1 MEGLIIALFVCL
13 VLLII
18 TKSFSWPVIPFY
30 IIAGIALGTSGLN
43 LVQVTESS
51 TFFSELGLI
60 FLLFFMGLEI
70 KPDRILSNQ
79 KTFFSSGLIDLNINM
94 IIGFLAAYIIG
105 FTLTES
111 LVIAAAFF
119 ISSTAMTV
127 ASLVENKK
135 LMMRESETIVWM
147 MVFEDI
153 VLIIFLTLLSS
164 SINNPLGFIAKIAV
178 ILLAFYLISHF
189 GKKLILKA
197 INRDDELPV
206 FLTFAAVVII
216 AFGSKAI
223 GVPETLMVIAFG
235 TALASTDAAAFEA
248 QARPFKDVFLII
260 FFVFFGISVDFS
272 GGVPVMLIVAL
283 SILAIISKLVS
294 GLLIGKVVHGSKRSG
309 IEIWANTIGRGE
321 FSIAL
326 AALYGSPIVS
336 SAIAA
341 MVIITSIVGSFTA
354 KYSGPLQDLF
364 TRGRK
369 GKPDPLPSGSS
380 ETIA

>member
-18 TKSFSWPVIPFY
+18 TKSLSWPVIPFY
-30 IIAGIALGTSGLN
+30 IIAGIVLGTSGLQ
-43 LVQVTESS
+43 LVEVSEASK
-51 TFFSELGLI
+51 FFAELGLI

-94 IIGFLAAYIIG
+94 VIGFLAAYIIG
-105 FTLTES
+105 FTLAES

-153 VLIIFLTLLSS
+153 VLIVFLALLST
-164 SINNPLGFIAKIAV
+164 SISNPLLFIGKISV

-189 GKKLILKA
+189 GKKYILKA

-216 AFGSKAI
+216 AFGSQAI
-223 GVPETLMVIAFG
+223 GIPETLMVIAFG
-235 TALASTDAAAFEA
+235 AALASTDAAAFEA

-272 GGVPVMLIVAL
+272 GGVPVTLIIAI

-294 GLLIGKVVHGSKRSG
+294 GVLIGRVVHGNSSSG

-354 KYSGPLQDLF
+354 KYSGPLQGLLV
-364 TRGRK
+364 RGRK
-369 GKPDPLPSGSS
+369 KKPGEILAGNT
-380 ETIA
+380 EIAE

>member
-18 TKSFSWPVIPFY
+18 TKYLSWPVIPFY
-30 IIAGIALGTSGLN
+30 IIAGIALGASGLN
-43 LVQVTESS
+43 IVQVSEAS
-51 TFFSELGLI
+51 TFFAELGLI

-70 KPDRILSNQ
+70 KPERILSNQ

-94 IIGFLAAYIIG
+94 IIGFLAAYLLG
-105 FTLTES
+105 FTFTES
-111 LVIAAAFF
+111 LVIASAFF

-135 LMMRESETIVWM
+135 LMMREAETIVWM

-153 VLIIFLTLLSS
+153 VLIIFLTLLSTS
-164 SINNPLGFIAKIAV
+164 LTNPLVFIGKIAV

-189 GKKLILKA
+189 GKKFIRK
-197 INRDDELPV
+197 IVSRDDELPV

-216 AFGSKAI
+216 ALGSKAI

-235 TALASTDAAAFEA
+235 TALASTDSAAFEA

-260 FFVFFGISVDFS
+260 FFVFFGVAVDFS
-272 GGVPVMLIVAL
+272 GGIPLTLIIVISL
-283 SILAIISKLVS
+283 LAIVSKFIS
-294 GLLIGKVVHGSKRSG
+294 GILIGKIVHGKAGSG

-326 AALYGSPIVS
+326 AALYGSAVVS

-341 MVIITSIVGSFTA
+341 MVIITSIVGSFSA
-354 KYSGPLQDLF
+354 KYSGPLQDLLI
-364 TRGRK
+364 RGRK
-369 GKPDPLPSGSS
+369 GKPEQVLAPDT
-380 ETIA
+380 ETGT

>member
-18 TKSFSWPVIPFY
+18 TKYLSWPVIPFY
-30 IIAGIALGTSGLN
+30 IIAGIVLGASGLN
-43 LVQVTESS
+43 IVQVSEASA
-51 TFFSELGLI
+51 FFAELGLI

-70 KPDRILSNQ
+70 KPERILSNQ

-94 IIGFLAAYIIG
+94 IIGFIAAYLLG

-111 LVIAAAFF
+111 LVIASAFF

-135 LMMRESETIVWM
+135 LMMREAETIVWM

-153 VLIIFLTLLSS
+153 VLIIFLTLLSTS
-164 SINNPLGFIAKIAV
+164 LSNPLVFIGKIAV
-178 ILLAFYLISHF
+178 LLLAFYLISHF
-189 GKKLILKA
+189 GKKLIRKVV
-197 INRDDELPV
+197 NRDDELPV

-216 AFGSKAI
+216 AYGSKAI

-235 TALASTDAAAFEA
+235 TALASTDPAAFEA

-260 FFVFFGISVDFS
+260 FFVFFGVGVDFS
-272 GGVPVMLIVAL
+272 GGIPVMLIAVI

-294 GLLIGKVVHGSKRSG
+294 GLLIGKIVHGKTGSG

-326 AALYGSPIVS
+326 AALYGSAVVS

-341 MVIITSIVGSFTA
+341 MVIVTSIVGSFSA

-364 TRGRK
+364 MRGRK
-369 GKPDPLPSGSS
+369 GKPDPLPPGNT
-380 ETIA
+380 ETIV

>member
-18 TKSFSWPVIPFY
+18 TKYLSWPVIPFY
-30 IIAGIALGTSGLN
+30 IIAGIVLGASGLN
-43 LVQVTESS
+43 IVQVSEAS
-51 TFFSELGLI
+51 TFFAELGLI

-70 KPDRILSNQ
+70 KPERILSNQ

-94 IIGFLAAYIIG
+94 IIGFMGAYLLG

-111 LVIAAAFF
+111 LVIASAFF

-153 VLIIFLTLLSS
+153 VLIIFLTLLSTS
-164 SINNPLGFIAKIAV
+164 LANPLVFIGKIAV
-178 ILLAFYLISHF
+178 ILLVFYLISHF
-189 GKKLILKA
+189 GKKLIRKV

-235 TALASTDAAAFEA
+235 TALASTDPAAFEA

-260 FFVFFGISVDFS
+260 FFVFFGVGVDFS
-272 GGVPVMLIVAL
+272 GGIPVMLIIAI
-283 SILAIISKLVS
+283 SILAIISKLIS
-294 GLLIGKVVHGSKRSG
+294 GLLIGKIVHGRTGSG

-341 MVIITSIVGSFTA
+341 MVIITSIVGSFSA
-354 KYSGPLQDLF
+354 KYSGSLQDLF
-364 TRGRK
+364 MRGRK
-369 GKPDPLPSGSS
+369 IKPDRVPAGNT
-380 ETIA
+380 ERTG

>member
-18 TKSFSWPVIPFY
+18 TKYLSWPVIPFY
-30 IIAGIALGTSGLN
+30 IIAGIVLGASGLN
-43 LVQVTESS
+43 LVQVSESS

-135 LMMRESETIVWM
+135 LMMREAETIVWM

-153 VLIIFLTLLSS
+153 VLIIFLTLLST
-164 SINNPLGFIAKIAV
+164 SINNPLIFIGKIAV

-189 GKKLILKA
+189 GKKLIQKA

-216 AFGSKAI
+216 AFGSQ
-223 GVPETLMVIAFG
+223 GNRG
-235 TALASTDAAAFEA
+235 T
-248 QARPFKDVFLII
+248 
-260 FFVFFGISVDFS
+260 
-272 GGVPVMLIVAL
+272 
-283 SILAIISKLVS
+283 
-294 GLLIGKVVHGSKRSG
+294 
-309 IEIWANTIGRGE
+309 
-321 FSIAL
+321 
-326 AALYGSPIVS
+326 
-336 SAIAA
+336 
-341 MVIITSIVGSFTA
+341 
-354 KYSGPLQDLF
+354 
-364 TRGRK
+364 
-369 GKPDPLPSGSS
+369 
-380 ETIA
+380 

>member
-18 TKSFSWPVIPFY
+18 TKYLSWPVIPFY
-30 IIAGIALGTSGLN
+30 IIAGIALGASGLN
-43 LVQVTESS
+43 IVQVSEAS
-51 TFFSELGLI
+51 TFFAELGLI

-70 KPDRILSNQ
+70 KPERILSNQ

-94 IIGFLAAYIIG
+94 IIGFLAAYLLG
-105 FTLTES
+105 FTFTES
-111 LVIAAAFF
+111 LVIASAFF

-135 LMMRESETIVWM
+135 LMMREAETIVWM

-153 VLIIFLTLLSS
+153 VLIIFLTLLSTS
-164 SINNPLGFIAKIAV
+164 LTNPLVFIGKIAV

-189 GKKLILKA
+189 GKKFIRK
-197 INRDDELPV
+197 IVSRDDELPV

-216 AFGSKAI
+216 ALGSKAI

-235 TALASTDAAAFEA
+235 TALASTDSAAFEA

-260 FFVFFGISVDFS
+260 FFVFFGVAVDFS
-272 GGVPVMLIVAL
+272 GGIPLTLIIVISL
-283 SILAIISKLVS
+283 LAIVSKLVS
-294 GLLIGKVVHGSKRSG
+294 GILIGKIVHGKAGSG

-326 AALYGSPIVS
+326 AALYGSAVVS

-341 MVIITSIVGSFTA
+341 MVIITSIVGSFSA
-354 KYSGPLQDLF
+354 KYSGPLQDLLI
-364 TRGRK
+364 RGRK
-369 GKPDPLPSGSS
+369 GKPEPVLAPDT
-380 ETIA
+380 ETGT

>member
-18 TKSFSWPVIPFY
+18 TKCLSWPVIPFY
-30 IIAGIALGTSGLN
+30 IIAGIALGDSGLN
-43 LVQVTESS
+43 LVQVSESS

-70 KPDRILSNQ
+70 KPERILSNQ

-94 IIGFLAAYIIG
+94 VIGFLAAYIIG

-135 LMMRESETIVWM
+135 LMMREAETIVWM

-153 VLIIFLTLLSS
+153 VLIIFLTLLST
-164 SINNPLGFIAKIAV
+164 SINNPLGFIGKIAV
-178 ILLAFYLISHF
+178 ILLAFYIISHF
-189 GKKLILKA
+189 GKKLIQKA

-235 TALASTDAAAFEA
+235 TALASTDPAAFEA

-309 IEIWANTIGRGE
+309 IEIWTNTIGRGE

-326 AALYGSPIVS
+326 AALYGSPVVS

-341 MVIITSIVGSFTA
+341 MVIITSIVGSFAA
-354 KYSGPLQDLF
+354 KYSGPLQDMF

-369 GKPDPLPSGSS
+369 GNL
-380 ETIA
+380 E

>member
-18 TKSFSWPVIPFY
+18 TKYLSWPVIPFY
-30 IIAGIALGTSGLN
+30 IIAGIGLGVSGLN
-43 LVQVTESS
+43 IVQVSESS
-51 TFFSELGLI
+51 KFFAELGLI

-70 KPDRILSNQ
+70 KPERILSNQ

-94 IIGFLAAYIIG
+94 IIGFLAAYLLG

-111 LVIAAAFF
+111 LVIASAFF

-135 LMMRESETIVWM
+135 LMMREAETIVWM

-153 VLIIFLTLLSS
+153 VLIIFLTLLSTS
-164 SINNPLGFIAKIAV
+164 LTNPLIFIGKIAV
-178 ILLAFYLISHF
+178 ILLAFYLISSF
-189 GKKLILKA
+189 GKKFIRK
-197 INRDDELPV
+197 IVNRDDELPV

-216 AFGSKAI
+216 AYGSKAI

-235 TALASTDAAAFEA
+235 TALASTDSAAFEA

-260 FFVFFGISVDFS
+260 FFVFFGVAVDFS
-272 GGVPVMLIVAL
+272 GGIPVMLIAVI
-283 SILAIISKLVS
+283 SVLAILSKLVS
-294 GLLIGKVVHGSKRSG
+294 GLLIGKIVHGKTGSG

-326 AALYGSPIVS
+326 AALYGSAIVS

-341 MVIITSIVGSFTA
+341 MVIITSIVGSFSA

-364 TRGRK
+364 MRGRK
-369 GKPDPLPSGSS
+369 GKPDQIPSGNS
-380 ETIA
+380 ETIP

>member
-1 MEGLIIALFVCL
+1 
-13 VLLII
+13 
-18 TKSFSWPVIPFY
+18 
-30 IIAGIALGTSGLN
+30 
-43 LVQVTESS
+43 
-51 TFFSELGLI
+51 
-60 FLLFFMGLEI
+60 MGLEI

-153 VLIIFLTLLSS
+153 VLIIFLTLLST
-164 SINNPLGFIAKIAV
+164 SINNPLVFIGKIAV

-189 GKKLILKA
+189 GKKLIQKA

-235 TALASTDAAAFEA
+235 TALASTDPAAFEA

-260 FFVFFGISVDFS
+260 FFVFFGITVDFS
-272 GGVPVMLIVAL
+272 GGVPVMLILAL

-326 AALYGSPIVS
+326 AALYGSPVVS

-341 MVIITSIVGSFTA
+341 MVIITSIVGSFSA

-369 GKPDPLPSGSS
+369 GSPDQVPAGNS
-380 ETIA
+380 E

>member
-1 MEGLIIALFVCL
+1 MEGLIIALFACL

-18 TKSFSWPVIPFY
+18 TKYLSWPVIPFY
-30 IIAGIALGTSGLN
+30 IIAGIILGASGLN
-43 LVQVTESS
+43 IVQVSESS

-70 KPDRILSNQ
+70 KPARILSNQ

-94 IIGFLAAYIIG
+94 VIGFLAAYIIG

-127 ASLVENKK
+127 VSLVENKK
-135 LMMRESETIVWM
+135 LMMREAETIVWM

-153 VLIIFLTLLSS
+153 VLIIFLTLLSTS
-164 SINNPLGFIAKIAV
+164 LTSPLAFIGKIAV
-178 ILLAFYLISHF
+178 ILLGFYMISHF
-189 GKKLILKA
+189 GKKLIVKVM
-197 INRDDELPV
+197 NRDDELPV
-206 FLTFAAVVII
+206 FLTFAAVIII

-235 TALASTDAAAFEA
+235 TALASTDPVAFEA

-272 GGVPVMLIVAL
+272 GGVPVMLILAL
-283 SILAIISKLVS
+283 SILAVISKLVS
-294 GLLIGKVVHGSKRSG
+294 GLLIGKVVHRSKRSG
-309 IEIWANTIGRGE
+309 IEIWADTIGRGE

-341 MVIITSIVGSFTA
+341 MVIITSIVGSFAA
-354 KYSGPLQDLF
+354 KYSGTLQDVF

-369 GKPDPLPSGSS
+369 RNPDQITAGNS
-380 ETIA
+380 EIAG

>member
-18 TKSFSWPVIPFY
+18 TKYLSWPVIPFY
-30 IIAGIALGTSGLN
+30 IIAGIALGASGLN
-43 LVQVTESS
+43 LVQVSESS

-94 IIGFLAAYIIG
+94 LIGFLAAYIIG

-135 LMMRESETIVWM
+135 LMMREAETIVWM

-153 VLIIFLTLLSS
+153 VLIIFLTLLST
-164 SINNPLGFIAKIAV
+164 SINNPLGFIGKIAI
-178 ILLAFYLISHF
+178 ILLAFYIISHF
-189 GKKLILKA
+189 GKKLIQKA

-235 TALASTDAAAFEA
+235 TALASTDPAAFEA

-272 GGVPVMLIVAL
+272 GGVPVMLIVAI

-309 IEIWANTIGRGE
+309 IEIWVNTIGRGE

-326 AALYGSPIVS
+326 AALYGSPVVS

-341 MVIITSIVGSFTA
+341 MVIITSIVGSFSA

-369 GKPDPLPSGSS
+369 GDPDQVPAGSS
-380 ETIA
+380 ETIS

>member
-18 TKSFSWPVIPFY
+18 TKYLSWPVIPFY
-30 IIAGIALGTSGLN
+30 IIAGIALGDSGLN
-43 LVQVTESS
+43 LVQVSESS

-94 IIGFLAAYIIG
+94 LIGFLAAYIIG

-135 LMMRESETIVWM
+135 LMMREAETIVWM

-153 VLIIFLTLLSS
+153 VLIIFLTLLST
-164 SINNPLGFIAKIAV
+164 SINNPLGFIGKIAI
-178 ILLAFYLISHF
+178 ILLAFYIISHF
-189 GKKLILKA
+189 GKKLIQKA

-235 TALASTDAAAFEA
+235 TALASTDPAAFEA

-309 IEIWANTIGRGE
+309 IEIWVNTIGRGE

-326 AALYGSPIVS
+326 AALYGSPVVS

-341 MVIITSIVGSFTA
+341 MVIITSIVGAFSA

-369 GKPDPLPSGSS
+369 GDPDQVPAGSG
-380 ETIA
+380 ETIC

>member
-18 TKSFSWPVIPFY
+18 TKYLSWPVIPFY
-30 IIAGIALGTSGLN
+30 IIAGIALGASGLN
-43 LVQVTESS
+43 LVQVSESS
-51 TFFSELGLI
+51 KFFSELGLI

-94 IIGFLAAYIIG
+94 IIGFIAAYIIG
-105 FTLTES
+105 FTITES

-135 LMMRESETIVWM
+135 LMMREAETIVWM

-153 VLIIFLTLLSS
+153 VLIIFLTLLST
-164 SINNPLGFIAKIAV
+164 SISNPLGFIGKIAV
-178 ILLAFYLISHF
+178 ILLAFYVLSHF
-189 GKKLILKA
+189 GKKLIQKA

-216 AFGSKAI
+216 AFGSQAI

-272 GGVPVMLIVAL
+272 GGVPVMLIIAL
-283 SILAIISKLVS
+283 SILAIISKFVS
-294 GLLIGKVVHGSKRSG
+294 GLIIGNVVHGSKRSG

-326 AALYGSPIVS
+326 AALYGSPVVS

-354 KYSGPLQDLF
+354 KYSGSLQDLF
-364 TRGRK
+364 TKDRK
-369 GKPDPLPSGSS
+369 GKSEPVPAGSS